1 MPIRCCGVCWV
12 GSNGPE
18 NHLPNPPLPFHPTP
32 TPAEYRKY
40 VEAFAADEELFF
52 KKFASAY
59 GKLMELGVPAFSG
72 KGAGTFDSIK
82 GALGLKK

>member
-1 MPIRCCGVCWV
+1 M
-12 GSNGPE
+12 
-18 NHLPNPPLPFHPTP
+18 
-32 TPAEYRKY
+32 
-40 VEAFAADEELFF
+40 EAFAADEELFF
-52 KKFASAY
+52 KKFANAY